1 VVAVDDVI
9 RVLVTD
15 DDPLVRA
22 GLSLMLDG
30 AANLEVVGEAADGR
44 EAIDRV
50 RQVRPDVVL
59 MDLRMPGMDGIEA
72 TRAIAE
78 DPAGPKVV
86 VLTTFDV
93 DDHVVRALS
102 AGAAGFLLKDTP
114 PPQIVEAI
122 GKVVAGE
129 PMLSPTVTENL
140 IRRVTAESVDSRRA
154 EAVRRVGTLTERELE
169 VARAIGHGRSN
180 AEIASELYMSVATVK
195 AHISRI
201 FAKLD
206 AGNRVQVA
214 ITMHEAG
221 RLD

>member
-86 VLTTFDV
+86 VLTTFDA

-114 PPQIVEAI
+114 PPQIIEAI

-129 PMLSPTVTENL
+129 PILSPTVTENL

>member
-1 VVAVDDVI
+1 MDDVI

-86 VLTTFDV
+86 VLTTFDA

>member
-1 VVAVDDVI
+1 MDDVI

-86 VLTTFDV
+86 VLTTFDA

-114 PPQIVEAI
+114 PPQIIEAI

-129 PMLSPTVTENL
+129 PILSPTVTENL

>member
-1 VVAVDDVI
+1 MDDVI

-50 RQVRPDVVL
+50 RQVHPDVVL

-86 VLTTFDV
+86 VLTTFDA

-154 EAVRRVGTLTERELE
+154 EAVRRVGTLAERELE